1 HITLA
6 FFEKIFGRPIKAK
19 PLEILQSVCAMA
31 LIGLM
36 IYITSKDIGDGF
48 GRNSGKGKNQEII
61 FPAD

>member
-1 HITLA
+1 ML
-6 FFEKIFGRPIKAK
+6 
-19 PLEILQSVCAMA
+19 

-36 IYITSKDIGDGF
+36 IYITSKDIGDGI